1 MSCVKIKIKYAKT
14 RSACR
19 LNQPPSRV
27 RLTAALAAAA
37 VLLAWAAVGLA
48 QPAGKK
54 PASATPTG
62 SPAGKSAPADNA
74 QPQTPQQKQEQQIL
88 GQLTKAWSALY
99 ADKYEDAVTQA
110 EAVIKQAGTQYRQ
123 LALEAVHI
131 QARAYL
137 AQGSKPAQA
146 KARQLWQQ
154 LEQLTKTSTSGAP
167 ATRVKIAKALEIED
181 AAGGEPKPSPSKG
194 EVAPPGAGGG
204 VNPAKPIDPAKLA
217 QAIAAL
223 EPIVKAGQ
231 PNPAAAEA
239 GIDLARLYCKARRPD
254 DAKAALQAV
263 IDMMSGKDNVT
274 RMEIPDALAKVYV
287 NAAKAAM
294 KDIKYD
300 VNDGLAE
307 FEAAEKLRKSEK
319 FADAMKAYQAV
330 AQNFPTTDYAP
341 RSELHIGDCLL
352 GLNQTAAAMAHWKK
366 FIAPAPAG
374 PWRGQAYVSIID
386 YCLEEQLDLPEAG
399 KYADLARNSLPAALA
414 DRGTGSGTGRSTG
427 ILPVSP
433 TGILPVD
440 NSPRSDKTSGKHGP
454 GLKTLT
460 NTGGTVSSP
469 AESWSLVA
477 FDIHLR
483 VGLVSFCQGQTAQ
496 AVSAFQA
503 AKAATTNKATAESLD
518 ALIAAAKTGKAVIPE
533 DCRDGGSLRHGVAEG
548 EAGPARSEIWNSKSA
563 ISLALSMGIIHL
575 LAGRPDNADNMFDR
589 VLGPNSSPSGGGKG
603 GGGISHLK
611 SAIGGQRPPLP
622 GATPAQTAFATFG
635 RGAVLQA
642 RKKLDDAKAQ
652 FLASIKAFPTGSW
665 HDETLYRLATITQD
679 EADVKSGKADES
691 AKDSPKPEIR
701 NPQSAIR
708 NQERL
713 AAFIK
718 AKSAAL
724 PYWQEIISRYPKS
737 PRCEQAFYNAGVLLC
752 ELAEAAD
759 AAGQRSS
766 NSEANW
772 KRAAFMLGR
781 FTEFYPKSP
790 FVGDAYVR
798 EIDIALE
805 RMFDLKHAQTLAPLV
820 VQWAEGAAE
829 RAAAVKS
836 SITPLGL
843 PAWSMAKGSSN
854 PDASKDFV
862 IYGAYIR
869 AGIVAYLGGDMDAAQ
884 RRFTAAKRCAPPLG
898 FEVVRGH
905 VPNGVERLIAATVA
919 TQRLTPL
926 EALDEKHAKATL
938 ILQLAD
944 LYDLAQDY
952 ENSRSLCGMIILG
965 GIQATNE
972 QKSWA
977 LFRRGRTFFCMADEE
992 RDPVAAKK
1000 DYLAAVEA
1008 SPKMPW
1014 AYRGLF
1020 LAGNIA
1026 FNTEQDIETA
1036 VSLWQRVMKDYPDCP
1051 EAHRS
1056 AYYIG
1061 VAYQLSGK
1069 AEEARKAFEAF
1080 LKKFPESPFVPLVKT
1095 RHLPELSTRGPVTTL
1110 KK

>member
-1 MSCVKIKIKYAKT
+1 M
-14 RSACR
+14 
-19 LNQPPSRV
+19 
-27 RLTAALAAAA
+27 TAAI
-37 VLLAWAAVGLA
+37 GFA
-48 QPAGKK
+48 QPAGNK
-54 PASATPTG
+54 PANAN
-62 SPAGKSAPADNA
+62 PAGRKPADNT
-74 QPQTPQQKQEQQIL
+74 QPMSPQQKQEQQIF
-88 GQLTKAWSALY
+88 GQLAKAWSSLY

-110 EAVIKQAGTQYRQ
+110 EAVVAKAGTQYRN
-123 LALEAVHI
+123 LALEAVHV

-414 DRGTGSGTGRSTG
+414 DRGTGSGNSRSG
-427 ILPVSP
+427 ISHLKSAIGGERPPLP
-433 TGILPVD
+433 
-440 NSPRSDKTSGKHGP
+440 GP
-454 GLKTLT
+454 GPSVKTLT